1 MSRLLTGRAF
11 PLGIVLMLFC
21 PSVWADEVVSG
32 PPSQPQATAAAADDK
47 AATAPEESLVTVS
60 AHKAAEI
67 RKMTCR
73 TVTVTGSRLRTH
85 EICSTP
91 ASVEGSKELLLEQQR
106 RAAIDASII
115 LNGGN

>member
-1 MSRLLTGRAF
+1 MSRFAMGRAL
-11 PLGIVLMLFC
+11 PPIIALMLLC
-21 PSVWADEVVSG
+21 ASVWADEVVSE
-32 PPSQPQATAAAADDK
+32 PPPPQETAAAAGDK
-47 AATAPEESLVTVS
+47 SATAPEESLVTVS

-73 TVTVTGSRLRTH
+73 TVTVTGSRLRKR

-91 ASVEGSKELLLEQQR
+91 ASVDGSKELLLEQQR